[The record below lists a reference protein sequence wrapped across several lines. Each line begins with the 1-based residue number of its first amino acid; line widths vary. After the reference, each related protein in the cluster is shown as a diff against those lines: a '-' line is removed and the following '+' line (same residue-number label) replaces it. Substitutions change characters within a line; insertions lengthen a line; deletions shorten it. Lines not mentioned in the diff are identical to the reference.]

1 MWYGVLSGGMC
12 LIAVNLPSISFLL
25 NKASPAPEKV
35 LRSVRSILSLR
46 SSRSST
52 FSKKGSS
59 DSKRGYYSKDSG
71 SSEEGRPSF
80 QGKLRPDAGA
90 YEVYALRDLDL
101 ESGESVPPVPPI
113 GNIRVKDTV
122 SQTAERK

>member
-1 MWYGVLSGGMC
+1 M
-12 LIAVNLPSISFLL
+12 
-25 NKASPAPEKV
+25 
-35 LRSVRSILSLR
+35 SLR
-46 SSRSST
+46 RKIAITSIFMLAFVT

-59 DSKRGYYSKDSG
+59 DSKRGYYSKDSA

-101 ESGESVPPVPPI
+101 ESGDNVPPVPPI

-122 SQTAERK
+122 SQTAEQK